1 VRSQLTKLGLDKV
14 VAMAERAITHKSDRF
29 AEPDADASRVE
40 ASWEHALALNEFH
53 VDLRRAL
60 KEAEK
65 AYERTPTEGTL
76 AAILEIQQRLALGK
90 GTEAEGAGDA

>member
-1 VRSQLTKLGLDKV
+1 MPSGQSPTRATGL
-14 VAMAERAITHKSDRF
+14 
-29 AEPDADASRVE
+29 PNLNADASRVE
-40 ASWEHALALNEFH
+40 ASWEHAVALNEFH

-76 AAILEIQQRLALGK
+76 AAILEIQQRL
-90 GTEAEGAGDA
+90 GTRQRH